1 MNNVPGVSHSQEE
14 EETILLLFKHTLDD
28 RVNLLPETELE
39 VTEFSKKKKFT
50 FKFTFKFR
58 SLITIHR

>member
-39 VTEFSKKKKFT
+39 VTEFSKKKKNLPLNLPLNSV
-50 FKFTFKFR
+50 R
-58 SLITIHR
+58 